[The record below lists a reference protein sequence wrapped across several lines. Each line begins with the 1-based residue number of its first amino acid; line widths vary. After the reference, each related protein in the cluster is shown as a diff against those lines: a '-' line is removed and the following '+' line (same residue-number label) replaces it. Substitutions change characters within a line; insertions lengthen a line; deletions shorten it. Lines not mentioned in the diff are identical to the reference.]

1 MDRCGRPSAAGL
13 VALVAGLAAISL
25 LATQASADACATV
38 DCGLDAYCSA
48 ADDGSTECLCGVIG
62 YAFNE
67 ATKTCI
73 DPCPSVQ
80 CPEKA
85 ECVARGGK
93 GECECELG
101 YIMQNGA
108 CTDGLL
114 QTGVEVEGLN
124 YLSLLTFESPVPMAQ
139 ATGATACTN
148 VSDPGGSNTRITV
161 EWTSIGVYT
170 VGNGMCK
177 SVSFHA
183 DPVCADKPGLTIA
196 RPGLTKVGGFFP
208 VTTRTVKAAPPQSV
222 SCEITTCHKDC
233 GSAECVVKGG
243 VSQCKCP
250 WSFVFDDALKRCTNK
265 SPSSTDTDASEGADL
280 CESVKC
286 ARNSQCVVRNGQPMC
301 ECHAGYTKVNKGL
314 CTAICKPD
322 CPANGQCMVVGGKP
336 VCRCKAGF
344 RQDKST
350 CTPVCK
356 PACRANAQCMAVKGK
371 PMCQCNTGFKSVNN
385 KCTPVCKPSCGADSQ
400 CVAVRGKP
408 MCQCNTGFKPVNN
421 KCTPVCKPACGANS
435 QCMAVRGKPMCQC
448 SSGFQLV
455 NSKCTPK

>member
-1 MDRCGRPSAAGL
+1 MHYCGHPATLCAELARSLSTHKSPPLPKLSQSPHFFSFPVTTLPLVHLASSRSSRRPSSFEFHQECGERWRVDGVRGEVGVRAVQGCR
-13 VALVAGLAAISL
+13 
-25 LATQASADACATV
+25 DACATV
-38 DCGLDAYCSA
+38 DCGLDAHCSA

-114 QTGVEVEGLN
+114 QTRVEVEGLN

-148 VSDPGGSNTRITV
+148 VSDLGGSNTRITV
-161 EWTSIGVYT
+161 EWTSIGVDT

-208 VTTRTVKAAPPQSV
+208 VTTR
-222 SCEITTCHKDC
+222 
-233 GSAECVVKGG
+233 
-243 VSQCKCP
+243 
-250 WSFVFDDALKRCTNK
+250 
-265 SPSSTDTDASEGADL
+265 
-280 CESVKC
+280 
-286 ARNSQCVVRNGQPMC
+286 
-301 ECHAGYTKVNKGL
+301 
-314 CTAICKPD
+314 
-322 CPANGQCMVVGGKP
+322 
-336 VCRCKAGF
+336 
-344 RQDKST
+344 
-350 CTPVCK
+350 
-356 PACRANAQCMAVKGK
+356 
-371 PMCQCNTGFKSVNN
+371 
-385 KCTPVCKPSCGADSQ
+385 
-400 CVAVRGKP
+400 
-408 MCQCNTGFKPVNN
+408 
-421 KCTPVCKPACGANS
+421 
-435 QCMAVRGKPMCQC
+435 
-448 SSGFQLV
+448 
-455 NSKCTPK
+455 